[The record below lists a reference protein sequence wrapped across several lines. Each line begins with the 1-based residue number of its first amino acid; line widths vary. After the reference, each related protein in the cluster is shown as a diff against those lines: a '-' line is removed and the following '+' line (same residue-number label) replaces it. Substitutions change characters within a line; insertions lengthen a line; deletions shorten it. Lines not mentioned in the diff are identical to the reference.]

1 DGTELSLLSV
11 TTSPVNV
18 SSARDD
24 AAITDKLKALVDA
37 ANALGT
43 IISTVTKTSTNVGE
57 RGALA
62 GDFSARQIMN
72 AIRDSIA
79 QPLVSAAGKTTTASA
94 LGISLNKDGTIA
106 FDATKLTA
114 SLASDPSTVLA
125 VIGRNASSTAN
136 GVSVVG
142 ALSTATTSSR
152 AITVTQA
159 ASQAALVG
167 LVTPPPPA
175 GTQITLN
182 IVTPSGAVNVS
193 FVAGATMAATAGN
206 LNSALRAAGVK
217 MLAVPQAGGSIDL
230 SDERFGSGHVFSV
243 TGGDLIGLGGS
254 SADGVDAAGTVD
266 GIAFTAT
273 GRSLTTGGVVLSI
286 GTTATQL
293 AAAGGTVTGTTSFTT
308 GLAGA
313 LSTIGARG
321 SAAGSVLASKAT
333 LQDQMDDLTKRIGR
347 YDDTLKQREAVL
359 RTKFAAMQTLI
370 DRLQSMST
378 PLSSLTGTTASG

>member
-1 DGTELSLLSV
+1 MD
-11 TTSPVNV
+11 
-18 SSARDD
+18 
-24 AAITDKLKALVDA
+24 
-37 ANALGT
+37 
-43 IISTVTKTSTNVGE
+43 
-57 RGALA
+57 
-62 GDFSARQIMN
+62 
-72 AIRDSIA
+72 AIRNSIA
-79 QPLVSAAGKTTTASA
+79 QPMVSAAGAITTSSA

-106 FDATKLTA
+106 FDPAKLKA
-114 SLASDPSTVLA
+114 SLDADPATVLA
-125 VIGRNASSTAN
+125 VISRNGSSTAN

-182 IVTPSGAVNVS
+182 IVTPSGAYNVS
-193 FVAGATMAATAGN
+193 FVAGATMAETAGN

-217 MLAVPQAGGSIDL
+217 MVAVAQGGGSINL
-230 SDERFGSGHVFSV
+230 TDEKFGSGHVFSV
-243 TGGDLIGLGGS
+243 TGGDSIGVSGS
-254 SADGVDAAGTVD
+254 SVDGVNAAGTID
-266 GIAFTAT
+266 GVAFTAL
-273 GRSLTTGGVVLSI
+273 GKSLTTGGVVLNI

-293 AAAGGTVTGTTSFTT
+293 ASAGGTVTGTTSFTL

-321 SAAGSVLASKAT
+321 SASGPVLASKAT
-333 LQDQMDDLTKRIGR
+333 LQDQIDDLTKRIGR
-347 YDDTLKQREAVL
+347 YDDTLKQREGVL

-378 PLSSLTGTTASG
+378 PLNSLTSTTASG